1 MSAQERLSNDGGAT
15 AKGSGS
21 SAKTLTISHH
31 GDGSSSANAATN
43 SASSHQGTSSGLIK
57 EVDAGDVVRLMLQ
70 FLKEQRLTQSFQTL
84 QEESGVFL
92 NTVESLEGFRSDIKN
107 GRWDTVLSQVSTL
120 KFPPD
125 KLFDLYEQVYVEM
138 LERREMDTAQAL
150 LLKTVPMKLMRDE
163 QPSRC
168 VCLMSVPRLLSIPCT
183 LWLFCSLRSQ
193 IQTAEESGGY
203 WRF

>member
-1 MSAQERLSNDGGAT
+1 MMSAQEQRTASNNAAT
-15 AKGSGS
+15 SASSS

-31 GDGSSSANAATN
+31 ADSASSANN
-43 SASSHQGTSSGLIK
+43 SHQGVSSGLIK

-120 KFPPD
+120 KVPPD

-150 LLKTVPMKLMRDE
+150 LLKSVPMTLMRDE

-168 VCLMSVPRLLSIPCT
+168 V
-183 LWLFCSLRSQ
+183 
-193 IQTAEESGGY
+193 
-203 WRF
+203 